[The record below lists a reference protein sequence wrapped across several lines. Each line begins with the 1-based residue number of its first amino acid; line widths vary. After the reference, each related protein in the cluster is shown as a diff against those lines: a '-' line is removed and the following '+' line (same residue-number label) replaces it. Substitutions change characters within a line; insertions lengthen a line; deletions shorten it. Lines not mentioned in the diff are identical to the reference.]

1 MVRGI
6 LLLIAVGVN
15 IYALVDCWRSTPE
28 EIRGLPKRSWL
39 ILMAV
44 LFPLALVVYIPLG
57 GLAYL
62 VFGRRSVPG
71 DPTSRPGPR
80 VIAPDDDPDFLR
92 SLEQKRRAEAAEER
106 RQRREAEKQARKE
119 KRPDREA
126 DGQ

>member
-92 SLEQKRRAEAAEER
+92 SVDTEQS
-106 RQRREAEKQARKE
+106 RQ
-119 KRPDREA
+119 DRETLA
-126 DGQ
+126 QWERDLDKNEE